1 MDNDD
6 TSRVETDSNTDD
18 SDDEIIT
25 DPQEVR
31 DNNSRDSNDGPAEED
46 NLDEEIGLASENM
59 PSSMGLTFL
68 ISKDIQKLTCQV
80 EFATYRRAKVSDC
93 RIPFSPKNAEGYVV
107 PAVIEDYVYF
117 DNSETKWQN
126 VYAYWWNDDFHLITN
141 KLTGEAYPANGEN
154 GTQVLDK
161 SWPGVQMEK
170 VGDTD
175 IYRCVMPVEA
185 TKIIFNSGVPDED
198 IYAGKEGYQTGDT
211 EFGND
216 YGGKI
221 YTVDISVA
229 AKAGRGVEKTKYKYN
244 AGAWSDYTP

>member
-1 MDNDD
+1 MRKITKYGMAVFALMLAISVSGCGKNDSTSTASTADSSVEASADN
-6 TSRVETDSNTDD
+6 TTESTTDESTTDE
-18 SDDEIIT
+18 STTDESTT
-25 DPQEVR
+25 DESTTDESKT
-31 DNNSRDSNDGPAEED
+31 DNSAAEAD
-46 NLDEEIGLASENM
+46 V
-59 PSSMGLTFL
+59 
-68 ISKDIQKLTCQV
+68 K
-80 EFATYRRAKVSDC
+80 
-93 RIPFSPKNAEGYVV
+93 
-107 PAVIEDYVYF
+107 DYVYF

-221 YTVDISVA
+221 YKVDISVA